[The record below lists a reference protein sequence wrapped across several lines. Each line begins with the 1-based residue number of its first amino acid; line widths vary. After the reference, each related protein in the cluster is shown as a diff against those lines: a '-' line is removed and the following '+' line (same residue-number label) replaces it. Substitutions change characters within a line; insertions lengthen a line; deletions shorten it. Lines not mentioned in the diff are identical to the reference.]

1 MRRAVSTAY
10 YALFHK
16 VLAAGASRFMGAG
29 TEHSPGYSILYRSFA
44 HGRIKTVCEALD
56 VASLGRNLARQLG
69 RNSVSADM
77 REFASHFV
85 SLQNARHTAD
95 YDPGAEFAR
104 SDVERLLDAA
114 EIAIAAFDRCN
125 PDEQADVLALM
136 LSNPR
141 A

>member
-10 YALFHK
+10 YALFHN

-29 TEHSPGYSILYRSFA
+29 TETSPGYSILYRSFA
-44 HGRIKTVCEALD
+44 DGRIKTVCEGLD

-85 SLQNARHTAD
+85 SLQDARHVAD
-95 YDPGAEFAR
+95 YDPGAEFSPSA
-104 SDVERLLDAA
+104 VEGLLDAA
-114 EIAIAAFDRCN
+114 EIAFAAFDGTD
-125 PDEQADVLALM
+125 PGKQADVLALM